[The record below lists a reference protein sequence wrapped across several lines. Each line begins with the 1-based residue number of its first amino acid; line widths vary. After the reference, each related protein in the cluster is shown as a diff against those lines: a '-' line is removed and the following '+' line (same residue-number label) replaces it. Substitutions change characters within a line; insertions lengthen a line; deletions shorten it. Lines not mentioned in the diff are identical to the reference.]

1 MNKVL
6 KAIIAFSLCAIV
18 IGSMILP
25 IFDVKADDNVVSR
38 TQD

>member
-1 MNKVL
+1 MNKIVKVL
-6 KAIIAFSLCAIV
+6 IAFSLCAIV

-25 IFDVKADDNVVSR
+25 IFDVKADDEVVIR